1 MISRMACPFHMM
13 EHWWNTV
20 VNTLDT
26 PVTRRTARNR
36 GRTVTFD
43 ARHEPPGV
51 WQAETMSWL
60 VYGEQV
66 LASVEVMDTR
76 RTRRR
81 GLLGR
86 TSLDG
91 AVVLVPAR
99 SVHTVGMKFP
109 IDVVFCRRTV
119 DADAERPGERNGLRH
134 VEVLDI
140 VTMAENRIGRPR
152 LRSHA
157 IIEMPAGACSRLGIE
172 VGDALEFRRG
182 VDGGQDAQ
190 QESAP

>member
-1 MISRMACPFHMM
+1 
-13 EHWWNTV
+13 
-20 VNTLDT
+20 
-26 PVTRRTARNR
+26 
-36 GRTVTFD
+36 
-43 ARHEPPGV
+43 
-51 WQAETMSWL
+51 
-60 VYGEQV
+60 
-66 LASVEVMDTR
+66 MDTR

-86 TSLDG
+86 SSLDG

-109 IDVVFCRRTV
+109 IDVVFCRRTE

-140 VTMAENRIGRPR
+140 VTMAQNRIGRPR

-157 IIEMPAGACSRLGIE
+157 VIEMRAGACSRMGIE

-182 VDGGQDAQ
+182 VDGGRDAQ